1 MRAVK
6 RAKHCE
12 KWFNLIMVVSC
23 GIFMSRNEKP
33 SETFQNRPIRNF
45 FKLVPILEWFYPID
59 HRRLWK
65 DAYNEAYPSGKT
77 LKESYKAVWE
87 VNTLAAVLVLAMN
100 ASLFFNLLT
109 GESKDFYWASTPYTS
124 LAWWTMIMGGVIVV
138 INFVHLNCL
147 LVVHGIYSAVD
158 DDNFRAIVSAR
169 GPTGRLAMI
178 PDYLVV
184 CSMYGMAMWWC
195 MLLLVHIKTIVG
207 SAIIIGLLLAI
218 VTFLVSYSSYAARII
233 YHSGAHKPESIF
245 QEIAADNLPQTH
257 EELGEAIMQRA
268 LNDMRQT
275 MEPLNIGS
283 QIRKDLENTEGWTQ
297 TKSDQE

>member
-1 MRAVK
+1 
-6 RAKHCE
+6 
-12 KWFNLIMVVSC
+12 MVL
-23 GIFMSRNEKP
+23 FMSKDEKA
-33 SETFQNRPIRNF
+33 SETFRNRPIRNF
-45 FKLVPILEWFYPID
+45 FKLVPLLEWFYPID

-109 GESKDFYWASTPYTS
+109 GESKDFYWSSTPYTS

-147 LVVHGIYSAVD
+147 LVVHGVYSAVD

-184 CSMYGMAMWWC
+184 CSMYGMATWWC
-195 MLLLVHIKTIVG
+195 MLLLVHVKSIVG
-207 SAIIIGLLLAI
+207 STIIIGLLLAI

-245 QEIAADNLPQTH
+245 QEIAADRLPQTH

-268 LNDMRQT
+268 LSDMRKT

-283 QIRKDLENTEGWTQ
+283 QIRKDLENTEGWTS
-297 TKSDQE
+297 TETDQG

>member
-1 MRAVK
+1 LITEAIRSLAMSTS
-6 RAKHCE
+6 E
-12 KWFNLIMVVSC
+12 KS
-23 GIFMSRNEKP
+23 SEK
-33 SETFQNRPIRNF
+33 FRNRPLRNF
-45 FKLVPILEWFYPID
+45 FKLVPVLEWFYPID

-100 ASLFFNLLT
+100 ASLFFSLLT

-124 LAWWTMIMGGVIVV
+124 LAWWTMVMGGVIVV

-147 LVVHGIYSAVD
+147 LVVHGVYSAVD

-195 MLLLVHIKTIVG
+195 MLLLVHVKNVVG

-245 QEIAADNLPQTH
+245 QEIAASHLPQTH
-257 EELGEAIMQRA
+257 EELGDAIMQRA
-268 LNDMRQT
+268 LKDMRQT

-283 QIRKDLENTEGWTQ
+283 QIRKDLENTEGWTSTDTDQ
-297 TKSDQE
+297 T

>member
-1 MRAVK
+1 MEDKATSPPK
-6 RAKHCE
+6 A
-12 KWFNLIMVVSC
+12 
-23 GIFMSRNEKP
+23 
-33 SETFQNRPIRNF
+33 RPFRNF
-45 FKLVPILEWFYPID
+45 LKLVPVLEWFYPID

-65 DAYNEAYPSGKT
+65 DAYNEAYPNGKT

-100 ASLFFNLLT
+100 ASLFFNLIT
-109 GESKDFYWASTPYTS
+109 GESKDFYWEAEAYTS
-124 LAWWTMIMGGVIVV
+124 LAWWTMVMGGVIVV

-147 LVVHGIYSAVD
+147 LVVHGVYSAVD

-195 MLLLVHIKTIVG
+195 MLLLVHVKNIVG
-207 SAIIIGLLLAI
+207 SAVIIGLLLVI

-245 QEIAADNLPQTH
+245 QEIAADSLPRTH
-257 EELGEAIMQRA
+257 EELGQVIMQRA

-283 QIRKDLENTEGWTQ
+283 QIQKDLENTEGWAPKESEQ
-297 TKSDQE
+297 G

>member
-1 MRAVK
+1 MEDKATSPPK
-6 RAKHCE
+6 A
-12 KWFNLIMVVSC
+12 
-23 GIFMSRNEKP
+23 
-33 SETFQNRPIRNF
+33 RPFRNF
-45 FKLVPILEWFYPID
+45 LKLVPVLEWFYPID

-65 DAYNEAYPSGKT
+65 DAYNEAYPNGKT

-100 ASLFFNLLT
+100 ASLFFNLIT
-109 GESKDFYWASTPYTS
+109 GESKDFYWEAEAYTS
-124 LAWWTMIMGGVIVV
+124 LAWWTMVMGGVIVV

-195 MLLLVHIKTIVG
+195 MLLLVHVKNIAG
-207 SAIIIGLLLAI
+207 SAVIIGLLLVI

-245 QEIAADNLPQTH
+245 QEIAADSLPRTH
-257 EELGEAIMQRA
+257 EELGQAIMERA

-283 QIRKDLENTEGWTQ
+283 QIQKDLENTEGWTPRESEQ
-297 TKSDQE
+297 G

>member
-1 MRAVK
+1 MEDKATSPPK
-6 RAKHCE
+6 A
-12 KWFNLIMVVSC
+12 
-23 GIFMSRNEKP
+23 
-33 SETFQNRPIRNF
+33 RPFRNF
-45 FKLVPILEWFYPID
+45 LKLVPVLEWFYPID

-65 DAYNEAYPSGKT
+65 DAYNEAYPNGKT

-100 ASLFFNLLT
+100 ASLFFNLIT
-109 GESKDFYWASTPYTS
+109 GESKDFYWEAEAYTS
-124 LAWWTMIMGGVIVV
+124 LAWWTMVMGGVIVV

-147 LVVHGIYSAVD
+147 LVVHGVYSAVD

-195 MLLLVHIKTIVG
+195 MLLLVHVKNIVG
-207 SAIIIGLLLAI
+207 SAVIIGLLLVI

-245 QEIAADNLPQTH
+245 QEIAADSLPRTH
-257 EELGEAIMQRA
+257 EELGQVIMQRA

-283 QIRKDLENTEGWTQ
+283 QIQKDLENTEGWTPKESEQ
-297 TKSDQE
+297 G

>member
-1 MRAVK
+1 MEDKATSPPK
-6 RAKHCE
+6 A
-12 KWFNLIMVVSC
+12 
-23 GIFMSRNEKP
+23 
-33 SETFQNRPIRNF
+33 RPFRNF
-45 FKLVPILEWFYPID
+45 LKLVPVLEWFYPID

-65 DAYNEAYPSGKT
+65 DAYNEAYPNGKT

-100 ASLFFNLLT
+100 ASLFFNLIT
-109 GESKDFYWASTPYTS
+109 GESKDFYWEAEAYTS
-124 LAWWTMIMGGVIVV
+124 LAWWTMVMGGVIVV

-147 LVVHGIYSAVD
+147 LVVHGVYSAVD

-195 MLLLVHIKTIVG
+195 ILLLVHVKNIVG
-207 SAIIIGLLLAI
+207 SAVIIGLLLVI

-245 QEIAADNLPQTH
+245 QEIAADSLPRTH
-257 EELGEAIMQRA
+257 EELGQAIMERA

-283 QIRKDLENTEGWTQ
+283 QIQKDLENTEGWAPKENEQ
-297 TKSDQE
+297 

>member
-1 MRAVK
+1 MEDKATSPPK
-6 RAKHCE
+6 A
-12 KWFNLIMVVSC
+12 
-23 GIFMSRNEKP
+23 
-33 SETFQNRPIRNF
+33 RPFRNF
-45 FKLVPILEWFYPID
+45 LKLVPVLEWFYPID

-65 DAYNEAYPSGKT
+65 DAYNEAYPNGKT

-100 ASLFFNLLT
+100 ASLFFNLIT
-109 GESKDFYWASTPYTS
+109 GESKDFYWEAEAYTS
-124 LAWWTMIMGGVIVV
+124 LAWWTMVMGGVIVV

-147 LVVHGIYSAVD
+147 LVVHGVYSAVD

-195 MLLLVHIKTIVG
+195 MLLLVHVKNIVG
-207 SAIIIGLLLAI
+207 SAVIIGLLLVI
-218 VTFLVSYSSYAARII
+218 VTFLVSYSSYAAHII

-245 QEIAADNLPQTH
+245 QEIAADSLPRTH
-257 EELGEAIMQRA
+257 EELGQVIMQRA

-283 QIRKDLENTEGWTQ
+283 QIQKDLENTEGWTPKESEQ
-297 TKSDQE
+297 G

>member
-1 MRAVK
+1 MANVADSEAVDVK
-6 RAKHCE
+6 GKIADIEPRDSAEEDHSPRRQSS
-12 KWFNLIMVVSC
+12 L
-23 GIFMSRNEKP
+23 
-33 SETFQNRPIRNF
+33 RNF
-45 FKLVPILEWFYPID
+45 LKLVPIFEWFYPID

-65 DAYNEAYPSGKT
+65 DAYNEAYPSGKA

-100 ASLFFNLLT
+100 ASLFFSLLT
-109 GESKDFYWASTPYTS
+109 GESQNLYWEATPYLS
-124 LAWWTMIMGGVIVV
+124 LTWWTMVMGGVIVV
-138 INFVHLNCL
+138 INFCHLNCL

-184 CSMYGMAMWWC
+184 CSMYGMATWWC
-195 MLLLVHIKTIVG
+195 MLLLVHIRDLVG
-207 SAIIIGLLLAI
+207 TVVIIGVLLLI

-245 QEIAADNLPQTH
+245 KEMATDHLPQTH
-257 EELGEAIMQRA
+257 DDLGRVIMDRA
-268 LNDMRQT
+268 LGDVRST
-275 MEPLNIGS
+275 MEPLTIGS
-283 QIRKDLENTEGWTQ
+283 QIQKDLQNTDDWSSEDNGL
-297 TKSDQE
+297 SS

>member
-1 MRAVK
+1 M
-6 RAKHCE
+6 E
-12 KWFNLIMVVSC
+12 VSC

-147 LVVHGIYSAVD
+147 LVVHGVYSAVD

-257 EELGEAIMQRA
+257 EELGEVIMQRA

>member
-1 MRAVK
+1 MEV
-6 RAKHCE
+6 
-12 KWFNLIMVVSC
+12 FC
-23 GIFMSRNEKP
+23 GIFMSKNEKT

-124 LAWWTMIMGGVIVV
+124 LAWWTMVMGGVIVV

-147 LVVHGIYSAVD
+147 LVVHGVYSAVD

-195 MLLLVHIKTIVG
+195 MLLIVHVKALVG

-268 LNDMRQT
+268 LSDMRQT

>member
-1 MRAVK
+1 MEDKATSPPK
-6 RAKHCE
+6 A
-12 KWFNLIMVVSC
+12 
-23 GIFMSRNEKP
+23 
-33 SETFQNRPIRNF
+33 RPFRNF
-45 FKLVPILEWFYPID
+45 LKLVPVLEWFYPID

-65 DAYNEAYPSGKT
+65 DAYNEAYPNGKT

-100 ASLFFNLLT
+100 ASLFFNLIT
-109 GESKDFYWASTPYTS
+109 GESKDFYWEAEAYTS
-124 LAWWTMIMGGVIVV
+124 LAWWTMVMGGVIVV

-147 LVVHGIYSAVD
+147 LVVHGVYSAVD

-195 MLLLVHIKTIVG
+195 MLLLVHVKNIVG
-207 SAIIIGLLLAI
+207 SAVIIGLLLVI

-245 QEIAADNLPQTH
+245 QEIAADSLPRTH
-257 EELGEAIMQRA
+257 EELGQAIMERA

-283 QIRKDLENTEGWTQ
+283 QIQKDLENTEGWTPKESEQ
-297 TKSDQE
+297 G

>member
-1 MRAVK
+1 
-6 RAKHCE
+6 
-12 KWFNLIMVVSC
+12 
-23 GIFMSRNEKP
+23 MSRNEKP

-184 CSMYGMAMWWC
+184 CSMYGMAVWWC
-195 MLLLVHIKTIVG
+195 MLLLVHVKNILG
-207 SAIIIGLLLAI
+207 SAIIIGLLLVI

-245 QEIAADNLPQTH
+245 QEIAADSLPQTH
-257 EELGEAIMQRA
+257 EELGEVIMERA

>member
-1 MRAVK
+1 MENI
-6 RAKHCE
+6 CCMGMSDGE
-12 KWFNLIMVVSC
+12 QPPEVSR
-23 GIFMSRNEKP
+23 S
-33 SETFQNRPIRNF
+33 RPIYNF

-65 DAYNEAYPSGKT
+65 DAYNEAYPSGKM

-100 ASLFFNLLT
+100 ASLFFSLIT
-109 GESKDFYWASTPYTS
+109 GESKDFYWESTPYTS
-124 LAWWTMIMGGVIVV
+124 LAWWAMVTGGIIVV

-147 LVVHGIYSAVD
+147 LVVHGVYSAVD

-184 CSMYGMAMWWC
+184 CSMYGMALWWC
-195 MLLLVHIKTIVG
+195 QLLLVHMQNRLG
-207 SAIIIGLLLAI
+207 SFIIIGLLLLV

-245 QEIAADNLPQTH
+245 QEMAVENLPKTH
-257 EELGEAIMQRA
+257 DELGQLIMQRA
-268 LNDMRQT
+268 LNDVRLT
-275 MEPLNIGS
+275 MEPLSIGS
-283 QIRKDLENTEGWTQ
+283 QIKKDLENTDGWNSPDDA
-297 TKSDQE
+297 SD

>member
-1 MRAVK
+1 
-6 RAKHCE
+6 
-12 KWFNLIMVVSC
+12 
-23 GIFMSRNEKP
+23 
-33 SETFQNRPIRNF
+33 
-45 FKLVPILEWFYPID
+45 
-59 HRRLWK
+59 
-65 DAYNEAYPSGKT
+65 
-77 LKESYKAVWE
+77 
-87 VNTLAAVLVLAMN
+87 
-100 ASLFFNLLT
+100 LFFSLLT

-124 LAWWTMIMGGVIVV
+124 LAWWTMVMGGVIVV

-147 LVVHGIYSAVD
+147 LVVHGVYSAVD

-195 MLLLVHIKTIVG
+195 MLLLVHVKNVVG

-245 QEIAADNLPQTH
+245 QEIAAGQLPQTH
-257 EELGEAIMQRA
+257 EELGDAIMQRA
-268 LNDMRQT
+268 LKDMRQT

-283 QIRKDLENTEGWTQ
+283 QIRKDLENTEGWSSKDTDR
-297 TKSDQE
+297 T

>member
-1 MRAVK
+1 
-6 RAKHCE
+6 
-12 KWFNLIMVVSC
+12 
-23 GIFMSRNEKP
+23 MSTDENP
-33 SETFQNRPIRNF
+33 STFVRNRPIRNF
-45 FKLVPILEWFYPID
+45 LKLVPVLEWFYPID

-65 DAYNEAYPSGKT
+65 DAYNEAYPSGKS

-87 VNTLAAVLVLAMN
+87 VNTLSAVLVLAMN
-100 ASLFFNLLT
+100 ASLFFSLIT
-109 GESKDFYWASTPYTS
+109 GESSDLYWSSTPYTS
-124 LAWWTMIMGGVIVV
+124 LTWWTMVMGGVIVV

-147 LVVHGIYSAVD
+147 LVVHGVYSAVD

-195 MLLLVHIKTIVG
+195 MLLLVHVRNIVG

-245 QEIAADNLPQTH
+245 QDTAPAHLPQTH
-257 EELGEAIMQRA
+257 EALGKPSCGGPWTTSEQRWNRSTSVPRFERTSRTPRLDGA
-268 LNDMRQT
+268 SVMRFT
-275 MEPLNIGS
+275 PMESRLQCS
-283 QIRKDLENTEGWTQ
+283 SHEVEVSR
-297 TKSDQE
+297 

>member
-1 MRAVK
+1 MEDKATSPPK
-6 RAKHCE
+6 A
-12 KWFNLIMVVSC
+12 
-23 GIFMSRNEKP
+23 
-33 SETFQNRPIRNF
+33 RPFRNF
-45 FKLVPILEWFYPID
+45 LKLVPVLEWFYPID

-65 DAYNEAYPSGKT
+65 DAYNEAYPNGKT

-100 ASLFFNLLT
+100 ASLFFNLIT
-109 GESKDFYWASTPYTS
+109 GESKDFYWEAEAYTS
-124 LAWWTMIMGGVIVV
+124 LAWWTMVMGGVIVV

-147 LVVHGIYSAVD
+147 LVVHGVYSAVD

-195 MLLLVHIKTIVG
+195 MLLLVHVKNIVG
-207 SAIIIGLLLAI
+207 SAVIIGLLLVI

-245 QEIAADNLPQTH
+245 QEIAADSLPRTH
-257 EELGEAIMQRA
+257 EELGQVIMQRA

-283 QIRKDLENTEGWTQ
+283 QIQKDLENTEGWAPKESEQ
-297 TKSDQE
+297 

>member
-1 MRAVK
+1 MSTS
-6 RAKHCE
+6 E
-12 KWFNLIMVVSC
+12 KS
-23 GIFMSRNEKP
+23 SEK
-33 SETFQNRPIRNF
+33 FRNRPLRNF
-45 FKLVPILEWFYPID
+45 FKLVPVLEWFYPID

-100 ASLFFNLLT
+100 ASLFFSLLT

-124 LAWWTMIMGGVIVV
+124 LAWWTMVMGGVIVV

-147 LVVHGIYSAVD
+147 LVVHGVYSAVD

-195 MLLLVHIKTIVG
+195 MLLLVHVKNVVG

-245 QEIAADNLPQTH
+245 QEIAASHLPQTH
-257 EELGEAIMQRA
+257 EELGDVIMQRA
-268 LNDMRQT
+268 LKDMRQT

-283 QIRKDLENTEGWTQ
+283 QIRKDLENTEGWTSTDTDQ
-297 TKSDQE
+297 T

>member
-1 MRAVK
+1 MEDKATSPPK
-6 RAKHCE
+6 A
-12 KWFNLIMVVSC
+12 
-23 GIFMSRNEKP
+23 
-33 SETFQNRPIRNF
+33 RPFRNF
-45 FKLVPILEWFYPID
+45 LKLVPVLEWFYPID

-65 DAYNEAYPSGKT
+65 DAYNEAYPNGKT

-100 ASLFFNLLT
+100 ASLFFNLIT
-109 GESKDFYWASTPYTS
+109 GESKDFYWEAEAYTS
-124 LAWWTMIMGGVIVV
+124 LAWWTMVMGGVIVV

-147 LVVHGIYSAVD
+147 LVVHGVYSAVD

-195 MLLLVHIKTIVG
+195 MLLLVHVKNIVG
-207 SAIIIGLLLAI
+207 SAVIIGLLLVI

-245 QEIAADNLPQTH
+245 QEIAADSLPRTH
-257 EELGEAIMQRA
+257 EELGQVIMQRA

-283 QIRKDLENTEGWTQ
+283 QIQKDLENTEGWTPKESEQ
-297 TKSDQE
+297 

>member
-1 MRAVK
+1 M
-6 RAKHCE
+6 
-12 KWFNLIMVVSC
+12 
-23 GIFMSRNEKP
+23 
-33 SETFQNRPIRNF
+33 
-45 FKLVPILEWFYPID
+45 
-59 HRRLWK
+59 
-65 DAYNEAYPSGKT
+65 
-77 LKESYKAVWE
+77 WE

-109 GESKDFYWASTPYTS
+109 GESKDFYWSSTPYSS

-147 LVVHGIYSAVD
+147 LVVHGVYSAVD

-195 MLLLVHIKTIVG
+195 MLLLVHVQNIVG

-245 QEIAADNLPQTH
+245 QEIARDSLPQTH

-283 QIRKDLENTEGWTQ
+283 QIRKDLENTEGWTS
-297 TKSDQE
+297 KDSDQG